1 MIWYRTVSPS
11 VHIGRNSFFPFIW
24 GFFFSSRSQFVLYLS
39 GISCWIKE
47 ILAGLSPDFWTDS
60 SVSFVYVIFVLFC
73 ISVFK
78 RRGGFHL
85 FLNKALWSAFF
96 RSGLIIIYC
105 NNIWPEYLLGSPQGI
120 YAELSWDLV
129 YITLYLK
136 QKLLTVTLALLIN
149 KGAVCG
155 HLYHGCGPNTL

>member
-39 GISCWIKE
+39 GISCWRKE

>member
-1 MIWYRTVSPS
+1 MAYPAGERKYLLDFHLISELI
-11 VHIGRNSFFPFIW
+11 HLFH
-24 GFFFSSRSQFVLYLS
+24 LYMLFLF
-39 GISCWIKE
+39 C
-47 ILAGLSPDFWTDS
+47 
-60 SVSFVYVIFVLFC
+60 FVLFC